1 VTERPAS
8 VRPRNQLGQPATQTP
23 AEAVDRL
30 TEKISKNHGGA
41 NRARIRAQISEEQA
55 LQAGWAG

>member
-1 VTERPAS
+1 MTERPAPA
-8 VRPRNQLGQPATQTP
+8 RPRNQLGQPATQTP

-30 TEKISKNHGGA
+30 TDKLAKNHGGA

-55 LQAGWAG
+55 LPAG

>member
-1 VTERPAS
+1 VPA
-8 VRPRNQLGQPATQTP
+8 RPRNGLGQPATQTP

-41 NRARIRAQISEEQA
+41 NRARIRAQISAEQA
-55 LQAGWAG
+55 LPAG

>member
-1 VTERPAS
+1 MKARLAPS
-8 VRPRNQLGQPATQTP
+8 RPRNQLGQPATQSP

-41 NRARIRAQISEEQA
+41 NRARIRAQITEERA
-55 LQAGWAG
+55 LSTL